1 MLSNTNQTLGVFSTL
16 FAAQKYYSTL
26 YRDNTPLFH
35 VKLEEF
41 TLNGIS
47 GKDMSSFLKEGYSSV
62 TNSSPY
68 GKAQVRRQGAFNDA
82 EAVIGRQGTKI
93 VLGPP
98 TSQVLQIRKPVQ
110 PKILES
116 RQFGFMDVYECDYCG
131 GEDCRDG
138 CVNYNYDL

>member
-1 MLSNTNQTLGVFSTL
+1 MFVYILSNTNQTLGVFSTL

-41 TLNGIS
+41 TLNGVS
-47 GKDMSSFLKEGYSSV
+47 GKDMSLFLKEGYSSV

-68 GKAQVRRQGAFNDA
+68 DK
-82 EAVIGRQGTKI
+82 
-93 VLGPP
+93 
-98 TSQVLQIRKPVQ
+98 
-110 PKILES
+110 
-116 RQFGFMDVYECDYCG
+116 FMDVYECEYCG

-138 CVNYNYDL
+138 CVNDNYDF